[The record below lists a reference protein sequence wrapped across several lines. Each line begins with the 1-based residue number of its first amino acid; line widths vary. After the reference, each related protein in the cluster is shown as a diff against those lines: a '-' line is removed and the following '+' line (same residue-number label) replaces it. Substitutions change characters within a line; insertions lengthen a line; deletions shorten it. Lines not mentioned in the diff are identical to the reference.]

1 MGANENIK
9 SDIRFRVYITFTC
22 IFLLGCAIIIKAALI
37 QAKEGPRLRSMARE
51 MHTRFQA
58 LPAERGNIMNE
69 DGVLLSSSIPE
80 FDVHV
85 DFSVIDS
92 TLFDQKIDTLSI
104 CLANLFSASGKTAEQ
119 FKEEF
124 VSAYDNNNKYY
135 LLARKLKY
143 YEYEAL
149 RSFPIFN
156 KGKAYGGLIADD
168 REKRKL
174 PYDKLARR
182 TIGVFRDSNITGLEA
197 KYNTQ
202 LKGVNGRRL
211 VQKATG
217 GVWIPIDGSE
227 VDPLNGKDVVT
238 TLDMNVQNVAYHAL
252 LSKLQEYECLYGTCI
267 VMEVATGK
275 IRTLVNL
282 GRQEDGSYDED
293 FNYASIPTE
302 PGSTFKLATLITLL
316 SDKKTNVDQTIDIQG
331 GRRQFGNRVMSDS
344 HPNPALGAM
353 PIWKAY
359 AISSN
364 VGMAKLADMYYRD
377 NPKKFADHLKQ
388 LHLDKPTGI
397 DLLGERR
404 PVVTSPDS
412 KMWSGTTLPWM
423 ATGYGVMIT
432 PLHTCMLYN
441 AVANNGKM
449 MRPYLVSAIKEYG
462 RDVQKFEPQV
472 VTTIGDAS
480 VVEQLRKCTRAVVT
494 EGTGKG
500 IESPYYT
507 MAGKTG
513 TAQVADKIDGKIISY
528 SDGVYQGSYVGY
540 MPFENPKYTIC
551 VVIRTKA
558 HSAAYYGG
566 TIAAPVFR
574 MVADKIFS
582 QNMGA
587 WSAPLDSMARTGST
601 VMPARAATAGTYD
614 VLFGAL
620 NRNIPVVSEYK
631 NRMMQLVTDTNKH
644 TEVQP
649 KHVYRGVMPD
659 VTGMTLKDAVY
670 MLENYGLRV
679 RIVGRGKV
687 QAQSVPIGTRLIKG
701 QSIILQLS

>member
-1 MGANENIK
+1 MSGQANIK
-9 SDIRFRVYITFTC
+9 KDIRFRVYIAFTC
-22 IFLLGCAIIIKAALI
+22 IFLLGCAVIIKAALI
-37 QAKEGPRLRSMARE
+37 QVKEGPRLRSMARE
-51 MHTRFQA
+51 MHTRFDM
-58 LPAERGNIMNE
+58 LEAERGNIVSE
-69 DGVLLSSSIPE
+69 DGTLLSSSIPE
-80 FDVHV
+80 FDVHL
-85 DFSVIDS
+85 DLSVIDS
-92 TLFDQKIDTLSI
+92 TLFEQKIDTLSL
-104 CLANLFSASGKTAEQ
+104 CLANLFISSGKTAEQ
-119 FKEEF
+119 FKDEL
-124 VSAYDNNNKYY
+124 VNAYDNKNKYY

-149 RSFPIFN
+149 RGFPIFN
-156 KGKAYGGLIADD
+156 KGKARGGFLAEP

-197 KYNTQ
+197 MYNKD
-202 LKGVNGRRL
+202 LKGENGRRV

-217 GVWIPIDGSE
+217 SVWVPIDGSE
-227 VDPLNGKDVVT
+227 VDPVNGRDVVT
-238 TLDMNVQNVAYHAL
+238 TLDMDVQNVAYHAL
-252 LSKLQEYECLYGTCI
+252 LSKLQEYECAYGTCI

-293 FNYASIPTE
+293 YNYATIPTE
-302 PGSTFKLATLITLL
+302 PGSTFKLATLISLL
-316 SDKKTNVDQTIDIQG
+316 TDKKVNIDQTVNIQG
-331 GRRQFGNRVMSDS
+331 GHAQFGNRAMSDS
-344 HPNPALGAM
+344 HPDARLGEM

-364 VGMAKLADMYYRD
+364 VGMAKLADMHYRS
-377 NPKKFADHLKQ
+377 NPKKYVDHLKA

-397 DLLGERR
+397 DLLGDRR
-404 PVVTSPDS
+404 TFITEPGSS
-412 KMWSGTTLPWM
+412 LWSGTTLPWM

-441 AVANNGKM
+441 AVANYGKM
-449 MRPYLVSAIKEYG
+449 MRPYLVSAIREYG
-462 RDVQKFEPQV
+462 RDVKTFEPKV
-472 VTTIGDAS
+472 VTTIGDSS
-480 VVEQLRKCTRAVVT
+480 VVAQLRRCTRAVVT
-494 EGTGKG
+494 DGTGKG

-513 TAQVADKIDGKIISY
+513 TAQVADKGIKY
-528 SDGVYQGSYVGY
+528 TDGVYQGSYVGY
-540 MPFENPKYTIC
+540 MPFEHPKYTIC

-582 QNMGA
+582 QNMGS
-587 WSAPLDSMARTGST
+587 WSAPLDSMARTSSGV
-601 VMPARAATAGTYD
+601 VMAKAATAASYD
-614 VLFGAL
+614 VLFGRLGRKMPIAMD
-620 NRNIPVVSEYK
+620 YK
-631 NRMMQLVTDTNKH
+631 NQMVQVVMDSSKRA
-644 TEVQP
+644 EVQP

-670 MLENYGLRV
+670 MLESYGV
-679 RIVGRGKV
+679 TVKVTGKGKV
-687 QAQSVPIGTRLIKG
+687 LSQSLATGSKLIKG
-701 QSIILQLS
+701 QNIILQLG

>member
-1 MGANENIK
+1 
-9 SDIRFRVYITFTC
+9 
-22 IFLLGCAIIIKAALI
+22 
-37 QAKEGPRLRSMARE
+37 MARE
-51 MHTRFQA
+51 MHTRFDT
-58 LPAERGNIMNE
+58 LIAERGNILNE
-69 DGVLLSSSIPE
+69 DGILLSSSIPE
-80 FDVHV
+80 FDVHI

-92 TLFDQKIDTLSI
+92 TLFEQKIDTLCT
-104 CLANLFSASGKTAEQ
+104 CLAALFPASGKTSEQ

-124 VSAYDNNNKYY
+124 VNAYDNRNKYY
-135 LLARKLKY
+135 LLSRKLKY

-156 KGKAYGGLIADD
+156 KGKAYGGFIAEP

-174 PYDKLARR
+174 PYEKLARR

-197 KYNTQ
+197 KYNKQ
-202 LKGVNGRRL
+202 LKGENGRRV

-217 GVWIPIDGSE
+217 SVWVPVEGSE
-227 VDPLNGKDVVT
+227 VDPQNGKDVIT

-252 LSKLQEYECLYGTCI
+252 LSKLQEYECQYGTCI

-282 GRQEDGSYDED
+282 GRQKDGSYDED
-293 FNYASIPTE
+293 FNYATIPTE
-302 PGSTFKLATLITLL
+302 PGSTFKLATLISLL
-316 SDKKTNVDQTIDIQG
+316 SDKKINVDQTVDIQG
-331 GRRQFGNRVMSDS
+331 GRRQFGNRVMQDS
-344 HPNPALGAM
+344 HPDARLGEM

-364 VGMAKLADMYYRD
+364 VGMAKLADMHYRD
-377 NPKKFADHLKQ
+377 NPSKFVEHLRR
-388 LHLDKPTGI
+388 LRLDKPTGI

-404 PVVTSPDS
+404 SFITDPKSS
-412 KMWSGTTLPWM
+412 LWSGTTLPWM

-432 PLHTCMLYN
+432 PLHTCMMYN
-441 AVANNGKM
+441 AVANYGKM
-449 MRPYLVSAIKEYG
+449 MRPYLVSAIREYG
-462 RDVQKFEPQV
+462 RDVQTFEPEML
-472 VTTIGDAS
+472 TNICDSAAI
-480 VVEQLRKCTRAVVT
+480 EQLRKCTRAVVT
-494 EGTGKG
+494 DGTGKG

-513 TAQVADKIDGKIISY
+513 TAQVADKGIRY
-528 SDGVYQGSYVGY
+528 TDGVYQGSYVGY

-551 VVIRTKA
+551 VVIRTRA

-587 WSAPLDSMARTGST
+587 WSAPLDSMALTGSS
-601 VMPARAATAGTYD
+601 VIPAKAATAATYD
-614 VLFGAL
+614 VLLGRL
-620 NRNIPVVSEYK
+620 NRKLPVVTDYR
-631 NRMMQLVTDTNKH
+631 NTMMQLVTDSNRH
-644 TEVQP
+644 SEVVQR
-649 KHVYRGVMPD
+649 HVYRGVMPD
-659 VTGMTLKDAVY
+659 VTGMRLKDAVY

-679 RIVGRGKV
+679 RVVGKGRV
-687 QAQSVPIGTRLIKG
+687 QTQSVPTGTRLVKG
-701 QSIILQLS
+701 QDIILQLS

>member
-1 MGANENIK
+1 MSGQANIK
-9 SDIRFRVYITFTC
+9 KDIRFRVYITFTC
-22 IFLLGCAIIIKAALI
+22 IFLLGCAVIIKAAMI
-37 QAKEGPRLRSMARE
+37 QVKEGPRLRSMARE
-51 MHTRFQA
+51 MHTRFDV
-58 LPAERGNIMNE
+58 LEAERGNIVSE
-69 DGVLLSSSIPE
+69 DGTLLSSSIPE
-80 FDVHV
+80 FDVHL
-85 DFSVIDS
+85 DLSVIDS
-92 TLFDQKIDTLSI
+92 TLFEQKIDTLSI
-104 CLANLFSASGKTAEQ
+104 CLANLFVSSGKTAEQ
-119 FKEEF
+119 FKDEL
-124 VSAYDNNNKYY
+124 VNAYDNKNKYY

-149 RSFPIFN
+149 RGFPIFN
-156 KGKAYGGLIADD
+156 KGRARGGFLAEP

-197 KYNTQ
+197 KYNRD
-202 LKGVNGRRL
+202 LKGENGRRV

-217 GVWIPIDGSE
+217 SVWVPIEGSE
-227 VDPLNGKDVVT
+227 VDPVNGRDVVT
-238 TLDMNVQNVAYHAL
+238 TLDMDVQNVAYHAL
-252 LSKLQEYECLYGTCI
+252 LSKLQEYECAYGTCI

-282 GRQEDGSYDED
+282 GRQADGSYDED
-293 FNYASIPTE
+293 FNYATIPTE
-302 PGSTFKLATLITLL
+302 PGSTFKLATLISLL
-316 SDKKTNVDQTIDIQG
+316 TDRKINVDQTVNITG
-331 GRRQFGNRVMSDS
+331 GHAQFGNRTMSDS
-344 HPNPALGAM
+344 HPDARLGEM

-364 VGMAKLADMYYRD
+364 VGMAKLADMHYRS
-377 NPKKFADHLKQ
+377 NPKKYVDHLRA
-388 LHLDKPTGI
+388 LHLDQPTGI

-404 PVVTSPDS
+404 SFITDPSS
-412 KMWSGTTLPWM
+412 KLWSGTTLPWM

-441 AVANNGKM
+441 AVANYGKM
-449 MRPYLVSAIKEYG
+449 MRPYLVSAIREYG
-462 RDVQKFEPQV
+462 RDVKTFEPKV
-472 VTTIGDAS
+472 VTTIGDS
-480 VVEQLRKCTRAVVT
+480 GVVAQLRKCTRAVVT
-494 EGTGKG
+494 DGTGKG

-513 TAQVADKIDGKIISY
+513 TAQVADKGIKY
-528 SDGVYQGSYVGY
+528 TDGVYQGSYVGY

-582 QNMGA
+582 QNMGS
-587 WSAPLDSMARTGST
+587 WSAPLDSMARTSSGT
-601 VMPARAATAGTYD
+601 ITAKAATAASYE
-614 VLFGAL
+614 VLFGRL
-620 NRNIPVVSEYK
+620 GRRMPITMDYK
-631 NRMMQLVTDTNKH
+631 NRMVQVVVDSTRRAD
-644 TEVQP
+644 VQP

-670 MLENYGLRV
+670 MLESYGMNV
-679 RIVGRGKV
+679 KVTGKGKV
-687 QAQSVPIGTRLIKG
+687 LAQSIPTGSKLIKG
-701 QSIILQLS
+701 QNILLQLG

>member
-1 MGANENIK
+1 MSGKANIK
-9 SDIRFRVYITFTC
+9 KDIRFRVYVTFTC
-22 IFLLGCAIIIKAALI
+22 IFLFGCAVIIKAALI
-37 QAKEGPRLRSMARE
+37 QAKEGPRLRAMARE
-51 MHTRFQA
+51 MHTKFDV
-58 LPAERGNIMNE
+58 LEAERGNILSE
-69 DGVLLSSSIPE
+69 DGTLLSSSIPE
-80 FDVHV
+80 FDVHL
-85 DFSVIDS
+85 DLSVIDS
-92 TLFDQKIDTLSI
+92 TLFEQKIDTLSR
-104 CLANLFSASGKTAEQ
+104 CLASLFVASGKSAEQ
-119 FKEEF
+119 FKDELIN
-124 VSAYDNNNKYY
+124 AYDNKNKYY

-143 YEYEAL
+143 YEYETL
-149 RSFPIFN
+149 RSFPILN
-156 KGKAYGGLIADD
+156 RGKAHGGLIAET

-197 KYNTQ
+197 KYNSD
-202 LKGVNGRRL
+202 LKGENGRRV

-217 GVWIPIDGSE
+217 SVWVPIEGSE
-227 VDPLNGKDVVT
+227 VDPVNGRDIVT

-252 LSKLQEYECLYGTCI
+252 LSKLTEYECAYGTCI
-267 VMEVATGK
+267 VMETATGK

-293 FNYASIPTE
+293 FNYATIPTE
-302 PGSTFKLATLITLL
+302 PGSTFKLATLTALL
-316 SDKKTNVDQTIDIQG
+316 NDRKIDVDKTVNIQG
-331 GRRQFGNRVMSDS
+331 GHAQFGNRIMSDS
-344 HPNPALGAM
+344 HPDARLGEM
-353 PIWKAY
+353 PVWKAY

-364 VGMAKLADMYYRD
+364 VGMAKLADQYYRN
-377 NPKKFADHLKQ
+377 NPRKYVDHLKA
-388 LHLDKPTGI
+388 LKLDKPTGI

-404 PVVTSPDS
+404 TFITDPSS
-412 KMWSGTTLPWM
+412 NLWSGTTLPWM

-449 MRPYLVSAIKEYG
+449 MRPYLVSAIREYG
-462 RDVQKFEPQV
+462 RDVKKFEPQV
-472 VTTIGDAS
+472 VTTIGDS
-480 VVEQLRKCTRAVVT
+480 FVVAQLRKCTRAVVT

-513 TAQVADKIDGKIISY
+513 TAQVADKGIRY
-528 SDGVYQGSYVGY
+528 TDGVYQGSYVGY

-587 WSAPLDSMARTGST
+587 WSAPLDSMARSSAGVLT
-601 VMPARAATAGTYD
+601 AKAATAASYD
-614 VLFGAL
+614 VLFGRL
-620 NRNIPVVSEYK
+620 GKRMPISTDYR
-631 NRMMQLVTDTNKH
+631 NRMMQVVTDSSRGAD
-644 TEVQP
+644 VQP

-659 VTGMTLKDAVY
+659 LTGMTLKDAVY
-670 MLENYGLRV
+670 MLESYGMHV
-679 RIVGRGKV
+679 KVSGRGKV
-687 QAQSVPIGTRLIKG
+687 LTQSVPTGTRLIKG
-701 QSIILQLS
+701 QNIMLQLG

>member
-1 MGANENIK
+1 
-9 SDIRFRVYITFTC
+9 
-22 IFLLGCAIIIKAALI
+22 
-37 QAKEGPRLRSMARE
+37 MARE
-51 MHTRFQA
+51 MHTRFDT
-58 LPAERGNIMNE
+58 LIAERGNILNE
-69 DGVLLSSSIPE
+69 DGILLSSSIPE
-80 FDVHV
+80 FDVHI

-92 TLFDQKIDTLSI
+92 ALFEQKIDTLCT
-104 CLANLFSASGKTAEQ
+104 CLAALFPASGKTAEQ

-124 VSAYDNNNKYY
+124 VNAYDNRNKYY
-135 LLARKLKY
+135 LLSRKLKY

-156 KGKAYGGLIADD
+156 KGKAYGGFIAEP

-174 PYDKLARR
+174 PYEKLARR

-197 KYNTQ
+197 KYNKQ
-202 LKGVNGRRL
+202 LKGENGRRV

-217 GVWIPIDGSE
+217 SVWVPVEGSE
-227 VDPLNGKDVVT
+227 VDPQNGKDVIT

-252 LSKLQEYECLYGTCI
+252 LSKLQEYECQYGTCI

-282 GRQEDGSYDED
+282 GRQKDGSYDED
-293 FNYASIPTE
+293 FNYATIPTE
-302 PGSTFKLATLITLL
+302 PGSTFKLATLISLL
-316 SDKKTNVDQTIDIQG
+316 SDKKINVDQTVDIQG
-331 GRRQFGNRVMSDS
+331 GRRQFGNRVMQDS
-344 HPNPALGAM
+344 HPDARLGEM

-364 VGMAKLADMYYRD
+364 VGMAKLADMHYRD
-377 NPKKFADHLKQ
+377 NPSKFVEHLRR
-388 LHLDKPTGI
+388 LRLDKPTGI

-404 PVVTSPDS
+404 SFITDPKSS
-412 KMWSGTTLPWM
+412 LWSGTTLPWM

-432 PLHTCMLYN
+432 PLHTCMMYN
-441 AVANNGKM
+441 AVANYGKM
-449 MRPYLVSAIKEYG
+449 MRPYLVSAIREYG
-462 RDVQKFEPQV
+462 RDVQTFEPEML
-472 VTTIGDAS
+472 TNICDSAAI
-480 VVEQLRKCTRAVVT
+480 EQLRKCTRAVVT
-494 EGTGKG
+494 DGTGKG

-513 TAQVADKIDGKIISY
+513 TAQVADKGIRY
-528 SDGVYQGSYVGY
+528 TDGVYQGSYVGY

-551 VVIRTKA
+551 VVIRTRA

-587 WSAPLDSMARTGST
+587 WSAPLDSMALTGSS
-601 VMPARAATAGTYD
+601 VIPAKAATAATYD
-614 VLFGAL
+614 VLLGRL
-620 NRNIPVVSEYK
+620 NRKLPVVTDYR
-631 NRMMQLVTDTNKH
+631 NTMMQLVTDSNRH
-644 TEVQP
+644 SEVVQR
-649 KHVYRGVMPD
+649 HVYRGVMPD
-659 VTGMTLKDAVY
+659 VTGMRLKDAVY

-679 RIVGRGKV
+679 RVVGKGRV
-687 QAQSVPIGTRLIKG
+687 QTQSVPTGTRLVKG
-701 QSIILQLS
+701 QDIILQLS